1 MREYLVIGGA
11 VIAIAL
17 LGISHWQGFQRG
29 AASERAATLTRSIDL
44 IRERSKTNA
53 EINRLD
59 AAGLCRELGGRWVQP
74 DTCE

>member
-1 MREYLVIGGA
+1 MRAYLALGGAAA
-11 VIAIAL
+11 VIAAL
-17 LGISHWQGFQRG
+17 TVSHWQAYRMG
-29 AASERAATLTRSIDL
+29 AASERSAALTRSIDL

>member
-1 MREYLVIGGA
+1 MREYLLAAG
-11 VIAIAL
+11 VIAGL
-17 LGISHWQGFQRG
+17 LGFSHWQAYQAG

>member
-1 MREYLVIGGA
+1 MRETLIIGSA
-11 VIAIAL
+11 VIAIVL
-17 LGISHWQGFQRG
+17 LGFSHWEAYRMG
-29 AASERAATLTRSIDL
+29 AASERSTALTRSIDL

>member
-11 VIAIAL
+11 VIAVTFL
-17 LGISHWQGFQRG
+17 SLSHWQAYQRG
-29 AASERAATLTRSIDL
+29 AASERSAALTRSIDL
-44 IRERSKTNA
+44 IRARSKTNA

-59 AAGLCRELGGRWVQP
+59 AASLCRELGGRWVQP